1 MASEQRD
8 LNRSKRMKYV
18 LTVLAMLAVLVVSFN
33 VVHSHAAEPGPA
45 KKYRVVWQV
54 TAKTPEQWDAVQL
67 NVENFRES
75 VGPGNSEVA
84 VIAHGNGIG
93 MVQTSNAPQA
103 ERMKKLMN
111 DGVKFVACENTL
123 KRKKISKDEIMPGV
137 GFVDS
142 GVAEVVR
149 LQADGW
155 AYIKAGE

>member
-1 MASEQRD
+1 
-8 LNRSKRMKYV
+8 MKPV
-18 LTVLAMLAVLVVSFN
+18 LTFLAALAVLIVGFN
-33 VVHSHAAEPGPA
+33 VVQSHAAEPGAA

-54 TAKTPEQWDAVQL
+54 TAKTPEQWAAMQL
-67 NVENFRES
+67 NVENFRAS
-75 VGPGNSEVA
+75 VGPANSEVT

-93 MVQTSNAPQA
+93 MVQSSNAAQA
-103 ERMKKLMN
+103 ERIKKLMTE
-111 DGVKFVACENTL
+111 GVKFMACENTM
-123 KRKKISKDEIMPGV
+123 KRKKISKEDILPGV

>member
-1 MASEQRD
+1 
-8 LNRSKRMKYV
+8 MKH
-18 LTVLAMLAVLVVSFN
+18 VLAIPAAMAVLIVGFN
-33 VVHSHAAEPGPA
+33 VVQSQAAEPDTA

-54 TAKTPEQWDAVQL
+54 TAKTPEQWAAMQL

-75 VGPGNSEVA
+75 VGPANSEVT

-93 MVQTSNAPQA
+93 MVQTSNAAQA
-103 ERMKKLMN
+103 ERIKKLITE
-111 DGVKFVACENTL
+111 GVKFMACENTM
-123 KRKKISKDEIMPGV
+123 KRKKITKEDIMPGV